1 MGNRWRFYFVI
12 FLLLGSFWVISPLL
26 LDVSKA
32 PYWVSKIMPSNR
44 LKLGLDLQGGTHL
57 VLGVEVDKVVVEHA
71 DRNVERLIS
80 GFGEKKIPVEK
91 VYRVEKTTKV
101 AVKYKNPG
109 DRDAVSKLV
118 QQYTGMVYI
127 SSGNNELVF
136 DVKDQDKDYIKK
148 KAIDQTIE
156 AIRNRIDEFGVNEPS
171 IQAQGNDRIVVQLPG
186 VKDAQRAKSIIG
198 RTARLEFKLVQVRPE
213 YSREKIIQIINKA
226 TEAGVVYEEGK
237 TPYSDY
243 VDKLNEYVVKSIPDD
258 AMILFERKVDPQ
270 SGKKILVPYLL
281 DKKSPVTGDHLKDAY
296 VGFNNDFGEPYV
308 SFQMNTLGSRF
319 MEELTGKNIGRQ
331 LAIVLD
337 KNVYSAPTIQAKI
350 SDSGQI
356 TLGGGRPVNEIQQEA
371 DDIALVLRAGAL
383 PAQLNF
389 EEERVVGP
397 SLGSDSIEEG
407 KLSFILGSILVILF
421 MAIYYRLSGVMA
433 DVAVIMNV
441 LLIVATLI
449 LFGATLTMPGI
460 AGIILTVGMSVDANV
475 IINERI
481 REEIRAGNSAKAALE
496 TGYHKALWTVLDANI
511 TTAISGIVLLQY
523 GTGPIKGF
531 AVTLLIGI
539 VFSVFTAV
547 YVTKWVFEY
556 LMSKGKLTKLSI

>member
-1 MGNRWRFYFVI
+1 
-12 FLLLGSFWVISPLL
+12 
-26 LDVSKA
+26 
-32 PYWVSKIMPSNR
+32 
-44 LKLGLDLQGGTHL
+44 
-57 VLGVEVDKVVVEHA
+57 
-71 DRNVERLIS
+71 
-80 GFGEKKIPVEK
+80 
-91 VYRVEKTTKV
+91 
-101 AVKYKNPG
+101 
-109 DRDAVSKLV
+109 
-118 QQYTGMVYI
+118 
-127 SSGNNELVF
+127 
-136 DVKDQDKDYIKK
+136 
-148 KAIDQTIE
+148 
-156 AIRNRIDEFGVNEPS
+156 
-171 IQAQGNDRIVVQLPG
+171 
-186 VKDAQRAKSIIG
+186 
-198 RTARLEFKLVQVRPE
+198 
-213 YSREKIIQIINKA
+213 
-226 TEAGVVYEEGK
+226 
-237 TPYSDY
+237 
-243 VDKLNEYVVKSIPDD
+243 
-258 AMILFERKVDPQ
+258 
-270 SGKKILVPYLL
+270 
-281 DKKSPVTGDHLKDAY
+281 
-296 VGFNNDFGEPYV
+296 
-308 SFQMNTLGSRF
+308 
-319 MEELTGKNIGRQ
+319 
-331 LAIVLD
+331 
-337 KNVYSAPTIQAKI
+337 
-350 SDSGQI
+350 
-356 TLGGGRPVNEIQQEA
+356 LGGGRPVNEIQQEA